1 MIPPLEDEID
11 EEEEMME
18 EGMAP
23 LEDEKPQSPEGKG
36 IPPVEDDFPLEEV
49 MVAVEEEKPEMEN
62 RVDESEKEA
71 DKKVVDGCTPPAEE
85 VEQYKETP
93 EQELKSSAA
102 ADSKAKDGEAP
113 STHKEENPLLPTD
126 KSANPHEAQ
135 EKESVPVSTAKEE
148 G

>member
-36 IPPVEDDFPLEEV
+36 IPPVEDDFPLEEAT
-49 MVAVEEEKPEMEN
+49 VASEEEKAEMEKG
-62 RVDESEKEA
+62 VDESDKEA

-85 VEQYKETP
+85 VEQCKETP
-93 EQELKSSAA
+93 EQELKSSAVV
-102 ADSKAKDGEAP
+102 DSKAEDGEAP
-113 STHKEENPLLPTD
+113 SIHKEESPLLPTD

-135 EKESVPVSTAKEE
+135 EKESAPASTAKEE